1 MMDMQPR
8 QRTAMGGSRNP
19 DYGISPQSYAEGDS
33 AIGSDQRDM
42 WRMGKAQE
50 LRVRSWRV
58 DILLK
63 ARLTTSSD
71 TSAPG
76 QQLVS
81 HQSWGVRGNT

>member
-8 QRTAMGGSRNP
+8 QQTATGGSRNP
-19 DYGISPQSYAEGDS
+19 EYGISRQSYAEGNS

-50 LRVRSWRV
+50 LRVRSWWFDV
-58 DILLK
+58 LLK
-63 ARLTTSSD
+63 ARLTASSD
-71 TSAPG
+71 ISVLG
-76 QQLVS
+76 RQLVS